1 MIQRTILAFSL
12 SAIAMS
18 SQAGFYEEPT
28 PPPPPPPISPFTTA
42 IDINPYFTT
51 EFSPD
56 IGDSA
61 GNNTS
66 LEGPWVTIA
75 GKGNGAND
83 YFSFDVSTENR
94 DVRLDIDYT
103 MDHPS
108 NPNGFDSQVALWRQ
122 VGAGTYSLIGMNDDY
137 DVSAGAGGSVHHYD
151 SFLSVEA
158 PVGHYIA
165 GVTQCCSEALD
176 TGLGSGPWS
185 VIPYGREYTLQV
197 QVGEVDVVAPP
208 IPEPETYAMLLA
220 GLGLLGFMARR
231 KNNAT

>member
-1 MIQRTILAFSL
+1 MIQRTVLALSL

-18 SQAGFYEEPT
+18 SHAGFYNEPT

-42 IDINPYFTT
+42 TDINPYFTT

-56 IGDSA
+56 IGDSS

-75 GKGNGAND
+75 GKGNGDAND

-94 DVRLDIDYT
+94 GVRLDIDYT
-103 MDHPS
+103 MSHPS

-122 VGAGTYSLIGMNDDY
+122 VGAGTYSLVGVNDDFS
-137 DVSAGAGGSVHHYD
+137 VSAGAGGSVHSFD

-165 GVTQCCSEALD
+165 GVTRCCTQALE
-176 TGLGSGPWS
+176 TGWEPGSFIS
-185 VIPYGREYTLQV
+185 NGREYTLQV
-197 QVGEVDVVAPP
+197 QVGEVEVVAPP

>member
-18 SQAGFYEEPT
+18 SHAGFYNEPT
-28 PPPPPPPISPFTTA
+28 PPPVSPFTTA
-42 IDINPYFTT
+42 TNINSYFTT

-56 IGDSA
+56 IGDSS

-75 GKGNGAND
+75 GKGNDAND

-94 DVRLDIDYT
+94 GVRLDIDYT
-103 MDHPS
+103 MSHPS
-108 NPNGFDSQVALWRQ
+108 NPNGFDSEVALWRQ
-122 VGAGTYSLIGMNDDY
+122 VGAGTYSLVGINDDFS
-137 DVSAGAGGSVHHYD
+137 VSAGAGGSVHPYD

-165 GVTQCCSEALD
+165 GVTRCCSQALE
-176 TGLGSGPWS
+176 TGWAPGS
-185 VIPYGREYTLQV
+185 VIPYGLEYTLQV

-208 IPEPETYAMLLA
+208 IPEPETYAMLLT
-220 GLGLLGFMARR
+220 GLGLLGFMSRR
-231 KNNAT
+231 KNNPT

>member
-18 SQAGFYEEPT
+18 SHAGFYNDSA
-28 PPPPPPPISPFTTA
+28 PPPPISSFATA
-42 IDINPYFTT
+42 TDINPYFTT

-56 IGDSA
+56 IGNSF

-75 GKGNGAND
+75 GKGNDAND
-83 YFSFDVSTENR
+83 YFSFDVSKE
-94 DVRLDIDYT
+94 DQGVRLDIDYT
-103 MDHPS
+103 ASHPS

-122 VGAGTYSLIGMNDDY
+122 VDAGAYSLVGANDDFL
-137 DVSAGAGGSVHHYD
+137 VSAGAGGSVDSWD
-151 SFLSVEA
+151 SFLSAEA

-165 GVTQCCSEALD
+165 GVTRCCIRALD
-176 TGLGSGPWS
+176 TGWAPGSNG
-185 VIPYGREYTLQV
+185 IPNGLEYTLQV
-197 QVGEVDVVAPP
+197 QVGEVEVTTP

-231 KNNAT
+231 KNNTT

>member
-1 MIQRTILAFSL
+1 MIQRTVLALSL

-18 SQAGFYEEPT
+18 SHAGFYNEPT

-42 IDINPYFTT
+42 TDINPYFTT

-56 IGDSA
+56 IGDSS

-75 GKGNGAND
+75 GKGNGDAND

-94 DVRLDIDYT
+94 GVRLDIDYT
-103 MDHPS
+103 MSHPS

-122 VGAGTYSLIGMNDDY
+122 VGAGTYSLVGVNDDFSG
-137 DVSAGAGGSVHHYD
+137 SAGAGGSVHPYD

-165 GVTQCCSEALD
+165 GVTQCCTGALE
-176 TGLGSGPWS
+176 TGWNPGSF
-185 VIPYGREYTLQV
+185 IPYGLEYTLQV
-197 QVGEVDVVAPP
+197 QIGEVDVVAPP

>member
-1 MIQRTILAFSL
+1 MIQRTVLAFSL
-12 SAIAMS
+12 SAVAMS
-18 SQAGFYEEPT
+18 SHAGFYNDPT
-28 PPPPPPPISPFTTA
+28 PPPPVSPFATA

-56 IGDSA
+56 IGDSS

-75 GKGNGAND
+75 GKGNDAND
-83 YFSFDVSTENR
+83 YFSFDVSNENQG
-94 DVRLDIDYT
+94 VRLDIDYT
-103 MDHPS
+103 MAHPS

-122 VGAGTYSLIGMNDDY
+122 VGAGAYSLVGTNDDSSG
-137 DVSAGAGGSVHHYD
+137 SAGAGGSVHNFD
-151 SFLSVEA
+151 SFLSVAA

-165 GVTQCCSEALD
+165 GITRCCSGPLE
-176 TGLGSGPWS
+176 TGWAPRSNIIQNGL
-185 VIPYGREYTLQV
+185 EYTLQV
-197 QVGEVDVVAPP
+197 QVGEVEVVAPP